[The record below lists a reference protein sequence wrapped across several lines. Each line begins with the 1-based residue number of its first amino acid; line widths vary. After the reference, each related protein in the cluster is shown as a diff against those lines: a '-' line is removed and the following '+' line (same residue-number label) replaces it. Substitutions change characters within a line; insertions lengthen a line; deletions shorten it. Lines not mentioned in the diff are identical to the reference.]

1 MITVTRR
8 AGCLIPTRRVIRCQ
22 EKLEKWGRQQID
34 TLKDL
39 KSKINVGSC
48 IQIVI
53 WLHFRIERDVKHMPA
68 GRNISSIDFI
78 GVETPDKDRS
88 SELKKLKK
96 WENKM
101 KICIIF
107 SIMSF
112 RMRYQDVQQVSC
124 SSAGECT
131 HTKYEKH
138 PKPIQSHPNLC
149 KIVAR
154 QIFLCVKMLSITR
167 HVAPSP
173 RRGRCSAPP
182 TLIIRWIFY
191 RSFS

>member
-48 IQIVI
+48 IQILI
-53 WLHFRIERDVKHMPA
+53 WFHFRIELDVKHMPA

-88 SELKKLKK
+88 SEFKKSEKVKQNWKFDRVIFLGLAAQKSFVYLFERKFKKLK
-96 WENKM
+96 WFVE
-101 KICIIF
+101 
-107 SIMSF
+107 
-112 RMRYQDVQQVSC
+112 QDV
-124 SSAGECT
+124 SS
-131 HTKYEKH
+131 
-138 PKPIQSHPNLC
+138 
-149 KIVAR
+149 
-154 QIFLCVKMLSITR
+154 
-167 HVAPSP
+167 
-173 RRGRCSAPP
+173 
-182 TLIIRWIFY
+182 
-191 RSFS
+191 